1 MYSSSQSLLRFSL
14 TSAAAPLGTLVTT
27 PLFDSHESYIEY
39 PPLTNIHNDLRIDM
53 EFKPMDEDGLMFFIG
68 GKKMKVED
76 FVTLSL
82 VAGHVEFRYELGTGE
97 VLFAKSSAN
106 RLIISFVSSGVAFGV
121 YYNVYL

>member
-1 MYSSSQSLLRFSL
+1 M
-14 TSAAAPLGTLVTT
+14 TT
-27 PLFDSHESYIEY
+27 PLFDGNESFIAY

-82 VAGHVEFRYELGTGE
+82 VSGHVEFRYELGTG
-97 VLFAKSSAN
+97 
-106 RLIISFVSSGVAFGV
+106 GVMFGESQGWIFS
-121 YYNVYL
+121 YMSCWG